1 MKNKLIHILALPTA
15 YIFWQ
20 YVKVWVGMQMNEFR
34 LRPFVYRMLVPEL
47 VDILMR
53 LGIPKDI
60 SYIIIISLSLI
71 GFIVALK
78 FLYTG
83 LTGQDGWGVAY
94 AASWGLILLIWAY
107 CKPYDIMT
115 AFLMTLSYLFI
126 LKKKH
131 LYLILLFPILCVNR
145 ETAFLVTVLSAVWFW
160 RKIKLSEWMLMIVYQ
175 VATFVLIQFLI
186 HIHYRNYPGVDSH
199 LQLMDNINIF
209 IHSPYLTVALIVG
222 LSIVIGLVAMN
233 WKHKSSFLRTAFLI
247 LFPIQFALYL
257 LFGNG
262 YELRVFAEVYP
273 IIFILIYPKEVSHVK
288 ESQTLSP
295 MQDNSKGYVS

>member
-71 GFIVALK
+71 GFIIAVKL
-78 FLYTG
+78 LYTE

-115 AFLMTLSYLFI
+115 ALLMTLCYLFI
-126 LKKKH
+126 LRQKH
-131 LYLILLFPILCVNR
+131 LYLILLFPILCMNR
-145 ETAFLVTVLSAVWFW
+145 ETAFLVTILCAVWFW
-160 RKIKLSEWMLMIVYQ
+160 RKMRLSEWMLMIVYQ
-175 VATFVLIQFLI
+175 AATFVLIQSLI
-186 HIHYRNYPGVDSH
+186 HVHYSNYPGVDSH
-199 LQLMDNINIF
+199 TQLMDNISIF
-209 IHSPYLTVALIVG
+209 VHSPALTVLLIVG
-222 LSIVIGLVAMN
+222 LSVVVGLVAMN
-233 WKHKSSFLRTAFLI
+233 WKQSLNFLRTSFLI

-273 IIFILIYPKEVSHVK
+273 ILFILIYPKEVSHVK
-288 ESQTLSP
+288 ESQTLP
-295 MQDNSKGYVS
+295 TMQGNSKGYVS